1 MSETR
6 GSGFGGRGHDEVHIL
21 WMSAGLGCDGDS
33 ISLTAATQP
42 SLEDIVLGAIPG
54 IPRVHLHH
62 PLLAFEV
69 GDDFLES
76 WHRAARGELEPYIL
90 VLEGSVPDEGNKA
103 EGYWAAF
110 GTDTETGQPITT
122 CEWIDRLAPGAW
134 AVVTAGTCA
143 AYGGIHAMEGNPTG
157 AMGLGD
163 YLGDQWRSASGM
175 RIVNVPGCPVKPDN
189 MSETLLQLLMHM
201 GGLTAEVPLDEL
213 GRPAWLFNVTAREGC
228 NRAGHNEHSDFAAD
242 YNSVKCLA
250 KLGCW
255 GPVVDCNVGKRGWMG
270 GVGGCANVGGI
281 CIGCTMPGF
290 PDRFMPFM
298 DPPLNGQL
306 TADLLRPHGA
316 AIRTLRMITNAA
328 IRLEPEWRRGGLQP
342 TTGHGPDAGPA

>member
-1 MSETR
+1 MS
-6 GSGFGGRGHDEVHIL
+6 DEVHIL
-21 WMSAGLGCDGDS
+21 WLSAGLGCDGDS

-54 IPRVHLHH
+54 LPKVHLHH
-62 PLLAFEV
+62 PLLAYEV
-69 GDDFLES
+69 GDDFLID
-76 WHRAARGELEPYIL
+76 WHRAARGELDPYIL
-90 VLEGSVPDEGNKA
+90 VLEGSVPDETNKD

-110 GTDTETGQPITT
+110 GTDPETRQPITT
-122 CEWIDRLAPGAW
+122 CEWIDRLAPRAW

-143 AYGGIHAMEGNPTG
+143 AYGGIHAMAGNPTG

-163 YLGDQWRSASGM
+163 YLGDGWRSTSGM
-175 RIVNVPGCPVKPDN
+175 PIVNVPGCPVKPDN
-189 MSETLLQLLMHM
+189 MSETLLNLLMHM
-201 GGLTAEVPLDEL
+201 GGLLAELPLDEL
-213 GRPAWLFNVTAREGC
+213 GRPRWLFDVTAREGC
-228 NRAGHNEHSDFAAD
+228 NRAGYNEQIDFATD
-242 YNSVKCLA
+242 YNSGKCLA

-255 GPVVDCNVGKRGWMG
+255 GPVVDCNVGRRGWMG
-270 GVGGCANVGGI
+270 GIGGCAAVGGI

-316 AIRTLRMITNAA
+316 AVRTLRMITNAA
-328 IRLEPEWRRGGLQP
+328 VRVEPEWRRP
-342 TTGHGPDAGPA
+342 RARDVSEDEPRPGPP